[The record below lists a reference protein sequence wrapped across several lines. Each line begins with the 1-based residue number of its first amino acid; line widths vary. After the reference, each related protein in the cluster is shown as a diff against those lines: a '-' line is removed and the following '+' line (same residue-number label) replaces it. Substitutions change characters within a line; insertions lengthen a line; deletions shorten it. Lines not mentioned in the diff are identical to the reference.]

1 MIDTEKAKKPRGR
14 PRAFDLETALAK
26 AEALFH
32 ARGYDGVSVATL
44 SEELGINPPSFYAA
58 FDSKAGLFARV
69 LERYAASALPLDTIL
84 RPDRDPAEA
93 LRDLVETAA
102 RIYAQTPS
110 ARGCL
115 VLETVHPGADE
126 VPTTAAEP
134 YRAATHAL
142 VHDFVATTL
151 PARAESTADLVDV
164 LLSGLSAR
172 AREGWDGER
181 LVATARASAAAIP
194 AVLAG

>member
-1 MIDTEKAKKPRGR
+1 MIDTEKTKKPRGR
-14 PRAFDLETALAK
+14 PRAFDLEAALTK

-32 ARGYDGVSVATL
+32 ARGYDGVSVANL

-69 LERYAASALPLDTIL
+69 LERYAASALPLDRIL
-84 RPDRDPAEA
+84 QPGRDPAEA
-93 LRDLVETAA
+93 LADLLETAA
-102 RIYAQTPS
+102 RIYAATPS

-115 VLETVHPGADE
+115 VLETVHPSADE

-134 YRAATHAL
+134 YRTASHAL
-142 VHDFVATTL
+142 IRDFVAATR
-151 PARAESTADLVDV
+151 PMRAEPAADLVDV

-172 AREGWDGER
+172 AREGWDADR
-181 LVATARASAAAIP
+181 LVASARASAKALP
-194 AVLAG
+194 AVLAD